1 MSTGVLFLAIACVV
15 IAAGLYRA
23 LYLLEVADEL
33 NTRNR
38 VNRPE

>member
-1 MSTGVLFLAIACVV
+1 MSTGILFFAIACIV

-38 VNRPE
+38 AVKPE